1 VRRHGKI
8 PTLKISLI
16 QIMRAHLWQKVH
28 ESVVMDIC
36 QVRSFCVGV
45 GVGVGVDVHIYVW
58 GGAFTTRQAF
68 VCGKCL
74 FLLYTRP

>member
-1 VRRHGKI
+1 
-8 PTLKISLI
+8 
-16 QIMRAHLWQKVH
+16 MRAHLWQKVH

-58 GGAFTTRQAF
+58 GGGVYNTTGFRMWQVF
-68 VCGKCL
+68 V
-74 FLLYTRP
+74 FIVH